1 MQYLKRFSGIVV
13 SALLLVGTS
22 CAYAQTI
29 DSATPGEMTLSRVA
43 AGFLRKQIIKEAAWA
58 LKQAPL
64 TVTASVSPRSAG
76 GQHDFYSE
84 GDYWWPDPAHP
95 DGPYIQRDGLS
106 NPDNFTVHRL
116 AMIRFSKIIG
126 ALASAYKLSGDCKYV
141 EKAVLHLNAWF
152 INPLTRMNPN
162 LQYAQAIK
170 GLFTGRGIGII
181 DTIHL
186 MDVAQGTLTME
197 KQMRPQDLEAIKSW
211 FSEYLQWLMSHP
223 NGIAEMNAKNN
234 HGTCFVAQVAS
245 FAKLT
250 ANQQLLD
257 FCSERYKNVL
267 LPKQMA
273 ADGSFPLELARTKP
287 YGYSLFNLDVMAV
300 LCQTLSGPGSDLWN
314 YETPDGKSIKKGIQY
329 LYPFIA
335 DKNKWPL
342 KPDVMYWQNW
352 PVAQPSLLFAA
363 VAFDQQDWFNT
374 WKKLEHHPKEEEVL
388 RNLPVKYPLIW
399 IN

>member
-1 MQYLKRFSGIVV
+1 MQNLKRFFSISV
-13 SALLLVGTS
+13 SVFLLVLCI
-22 CAYAQTI
+22 CAHAQSVS
-29 DSATPGEMTLSRVA
+29 SAALGKSA
-43 AGFLRKQIIKEAAWA
+43 AEVLKKQILKEAAWA
-58 LKQAPL
+58 LKQQPV
-64 TVTASVSPRSAG
+64 TVTAAVSSRSAG
-76 GQHDFYSE
+76 GRNDFYSE

-106 NPDNFTVHRL
+106 NPDNFSAHRL

-141 EKAVLHLNAWF
+141 EQAVLHLNAWF
-152 INPLTRMNPN
+152 VKPLTRMNPD

-186 MDVAQGTLTME
+186 MDVAQGTLVME
-197 KQMRPQDLEAIKSW
+197 KEIKPGELLAIKLW
-211 FSEYLQWLMSHP
+211 FSKYLQWLMSHP
-223 NGIAEMNAKNN
+223 NGRAEMNAKNN

-250 ANQQLLD
+250 ANQELMD
-257 FCSERYKNVL
+257 FCSARYKNVL
-267 LPKQMA
+267 LPNQMA

-300 LCQTLSGPGSDLWN
+300 LCQTLSGPGNNLWD
-314 YETPDGKSIKKGIQY
+314 YETPDGKSIKKGVEY

-342 KPDVMYWQNW
+342 KPDVMYWKEW
-352 PVAQPSLLFAA
+352 PVAQPALLFAA
-363 VAFDQQDWFNT
+363 EAYGRQDWFGT
-374 WKKLEHHPKEEEVL
+374 WKKLDHLPLEEEVV

-399 IN
+399 TN